1 MKIIISG
8 HSSFY
13 IRENWINKLFY
24 KVFEK
29 DTDKKI
35 DNSFF
40 SKANLINAIDILGVG
55 SKMVDSIKF
64 WSDLLGII
72 EKNKNTI
79 EISKNAKVIF
89 ELDPYLENNNSL
101 WILHSNILT
110 KNEEKALVWEMAFSI
125 GEGRSFTKESLEK
138 DIEHYCLENRI
149 RTSSTT
155 LKDSINVFIKTYF
168 KESKELGNPE
178 DNIVSPFVRL
188 NYLKENNGRY
198 GFVNIQRKDISDYMI
213 YYLLFKKAKKM
224 GLINQMTMEEA
235 YSYISKIIKISYLD
249 FEKVTQ
255 ELESQKEIYVDRA
268 AGLQN
273 ITLDVNKYSEQEI
286 VKKILESESN

>member
-29 DTDKKI
+29 DIDKKI

>member
-29 DTDKKI
+29 DIDKKI

-79 EISKNAKVIF
+79 ELSKNAKVIF

-110 KNEEKALVWEMAFSI
+110 KNDEKALVWEMAFSI

-178 DNIVSPFVRL
+178 DNIVSPFLRL

-198 GFVNIQRKDISDYMI
+198 GFVNIERKDISDYII
-213 YYLLFKKAKKM
+213 YYLLFKKSKKL
-224 GLINQMTMEEA
+224 GIINQMTMEEG
-235 YSYISKIIKISYLD
+235 YSFISKIIKISYLD
-249 FEKVTQ
+249 FEKIIQ
-255 ELESQKEIYVDRA
+255 ELESQKEVSVDRA

-273 ITLDVNKYSEQEI
+273 ITLDVNRYSEQEI
-286 VKKILESESN
+286 VKKILESELN